1 MAAREDLA
9 RIAGLATLMAGL
21 LSLRNRTNFTIV
33 EVENFT
39 VDVTAEMK
47 QELLNR
53 YNTYKSELKSL
64 ANGL

>member
-1 MAAREDLA
+1 MAAKDDLA
-9 RIAGLATLMAGL
+9 RIVGLATLMVGL